1 MSAKGACLDDR
12 DRDGKGGH
20 ERWHFGKQDTP
31 PIRAKVTDRAALHV
45 QKPAPS
51 AVQTGGRA
59 MTPPPVQQCK
69 PVAGAQTCALTPRW

>member
-1 MSAKGACLDDR
+1 
-12 DRDGKGGH
+12 
-20 ERWHFGKQDTP
+20 
-31 PIRAKVTDRAALHV
+31 VTDRAALHV

-69 PVAGAQTCALTPRW
+69 PVAGAQTCALTPRWWAQVACWPAWTAVRCHG